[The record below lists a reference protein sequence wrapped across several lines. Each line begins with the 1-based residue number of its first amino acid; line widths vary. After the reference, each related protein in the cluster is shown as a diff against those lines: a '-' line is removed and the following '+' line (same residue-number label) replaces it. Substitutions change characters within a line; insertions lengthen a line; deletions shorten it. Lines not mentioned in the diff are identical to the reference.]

1 MQTDKA
7 MGIRMSISAIMGKQR
22 APDQGMVG
30 FKHSLIVSDLLHSSS
45 EIPCTVPH
53 SDLPT
58 LPITPRAATH
68 HPIKSSHSHTSL
80 SNPPFSFSRTIA
92 RSPNGAIIPPYR
104 KKINQSSSVSSSNS
118 LESLTEVNFNSYPGS
133 TTHSILLTISNNKIF
148 ICSTANPCPKHFLEC
163 ALNAIK

>member
-1 MQTDKA
+1 VQTDKA

-80 SNPPFSFSRTIA
+80 SNPLSPSPA
-92 RSPNGAIIPPYR
+92 R
-104 KKINQSSSVSSSNS
+104 
-118 LESLTEVNFNSYPGS
+118 
-133 TTHSILLTISNNKIF
+133 
-148 ICSTANPCPKHFLEC
+148 
-163 ALNAIK
+163 